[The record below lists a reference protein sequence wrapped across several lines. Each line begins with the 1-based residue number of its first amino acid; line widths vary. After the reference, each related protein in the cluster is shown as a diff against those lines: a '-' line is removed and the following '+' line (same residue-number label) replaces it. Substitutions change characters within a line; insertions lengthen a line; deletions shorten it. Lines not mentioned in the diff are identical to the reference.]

1 MIFNYIKSLSKT
13 TVIIYPEGT
22 RTEAKS
28 FIVNGRRMLVYL
40 LVFTLI
46 TGLIGFYSIYLTPL
60 EKIFLPTWLKKTT
73 LEEKQ
78 YEELSTKIVYLTRE
92 LENLKTTNS
101 KLRNA
106 IQLGDSTILK
116 PKNEKVK
123 GNSQSPKLPAEG
135 NIITAFQK
143 LVSGLLRD
151 QQPEN
156 DVFFI
161 SPVKG
166 YISREYKPNQGHYG
180 VDYVVKENTP
190 VYAAASG
197 YVIFA
202 NYTTQYGYTI
212 ILNHN
217 SGYIS
222 KYLHCN
228 QLLKREGD
236 IVKQGELIA
245 LSGNSGTDTTGP
257 HLHFEI
263 WKDGQAIDPKK
274 VLLNN

>member
-1 MIFNYIKSLSKT
+1 MIHYIKSLAKT

-40 LVFTLI
+40 LIFTLI
-46 TGLIGFYSIYLTPL
+46 TGLLGFYSIYLTPL
-60 EKIFLPTWLKKTT
+60 ERIFLPSWLKKTT
-73 LEEKQ
+73 LEEQQ
-78 YEELSTKIVYLTRE
+78 YEELSSKIVFLTKE
-92 LENLKTTNS
+92 LENLKSTNI

-106 IQLGDSTILK
+106 IQLGDSSILK
-116 PKNEKVK
+116 HKNEKVK
-123 GNSQSPKLPAEG
+123 ENTQNTKIPAEG
-135 NIITAFQK
+135 NLVTAVQK
-143 LVSGLLRD
+143 LFSELFRD
-151 QQPEN
+151 EQPDN

-197 YVIFA
+197 YIIFA

-212 ILNHN
+212 IISHS

-228 QLLKREGD
+228 QILKREGD
-236 IVKQGELIA
+236 VVKQGELIA

-263 WKDGQAIDPKK
+263 WKDGQAIDPPK

>member
-1 MIFNYIKSLSKT
+1 MINYIKSLAKT

-40 LVFTLI
+40 LIFTLI
-46 TGLIGFYSIYLTPL
+46 TGLLGFYSIYLTPL
-60 EKIFLPTWLKKTT
+60 ERIFLPSWLKKTT
-73 LEEKQ
+73 LEEQQ
-78 YEELSTKIVYLTRE
+78 YEELSSKIVFLTKE
-92 LENLKTTNS
+92 LENLKSTNI

-116 PKNEKVK
+116 HKNEKVK
-123 GNSQSPKLPAEG
+123 ENTQNTKIPAEG
-135 NIITAFQK
+135 NLVTAVQK
-143 LVSGLLRD
+143 LFSELFRD
-151 QQPEN
+151 EQPDN

-197 YVIFA
+197 YIIFA
-202 NYTTQYGYTI
+202 NYTTQYGYTVI
-212 ILNHN
+212 ISHS

-228 QLLKREGD
+228 QILKREGD
-236 IVKQGELIA
+236 VVKQGELIA

-263 WKDGQAIDPKK
+263 WKDGQAIDPQK

>member
-1 MIFNYIKSLSKT
+1 MINYIKSLAKT

-40 LVFTLI
+40 LIFTLI
-46 TGLIGFYSIYLTPL
+46 TGLLGFYSIYLTPL
-60 EKIFLPTWLKKTT
+60 ERIFLPSWLKKTT
-73 LEEKQ
+73 LEEQQ
-78 YEELSTKIVYLTRE
+78 YEELSSKIVFLTKE
-92 LENLKTTNS
+92 LENLKSTNI

-116 PKNEKVK
+116 HKNEKVK
-123 GNSQSPKLPAEG
+123 ENTQNTKIPAEG
-135 NIITAFQK
+135 NIVTAVQK
-143 LVSGLLRD
+143 LFSELFRD
-151 QQPEN
+151 EQPDN

-197 YVIFA
+197 YIIFA
-202 NYTTQYGYTI
+202 NYTTQYGYTVI
-212 ILNHN
+212 ISHS

-228 QLLKREGD
+228 QILKREGD
-236 IVKQGELIA
+236 VVKQGELIA

-263 WKDGQAIDPKK
+263 WKDGQAIDPQK

>member
-1 MIFNYIKSLSKT
+1 MINYIKSLAKT

-40 LVFTLI
+40 LIFTLI
-46 TGLIGFYSIYLTPL
+46 TGLLGFYSIYLTPL
-60 EKIFLPTWLKKTT
+60 ERIFLPSWLKKTT
-73 LEEKQ
+73 LEEQQ
-78 YEELSTKIVYLTRE
+78 YEELSSKIVFLTKE
-92 LENLKTTNS
+92 LENLKSTNI

-116 PKNEKVK
+116 HENEKVK
-123 GNSQSPKLPAEG
+123 ENTQNTKIPAEG
-135 NIITAFQK
+135 NLVTAVQK
-143 LVSGLLRD
+143 LFSELFRD
-151 QQPEN
+151 EQPDN

-197 YVIFA
+197 YIIFA
-202 NYTTQYGYTI
+202 NYTTQYGYTVI
-212 ILNHN
+212 ISHS

-228 QLLKREGD
+228 QILKREGD
-236 IVKQGELIA
+236 VVKQGELIA

-263 WKDGQAIDPKK
+263 WKDGQAIDPQK

>member
-1 MIFNYIKSLSKT
+1 MIFKYLKSLAKT

-28 FIVNGRRMLVYL
+28 FIVNGRRMFVYL
-40 LVFTLI
+40 LAFILL

-60 EKIFLPTWLKKTT
+60 EKIFLPSWLKKTT

-78 YEELSTKIVYLTRE
+78 YEELSNKMLYLTRE
-92 LENLKTTNS
+92 LENLKTTNI
-101 KLRNA
+101 KLKNA
-106 IQLGDSTILK
+106 IQLGDSTLLK
-116 PKNEKVK
+116 KKTEKVNGGVHDSK
-123 GNSQSPKLPAEG
+123 IPAEG
-135 NIITAFQK
+135 NIIAALNK
-143 LVSGLLRD
+143 ILLDNSKQYRTKD
-151 QQPEN
+151 

-166 YISREYKPNQGHYG
+166 YISREYKPQQGHYG
-180 VDYVVKENTP
+180 VDFVVKENTP
-190 VYAAASG
+190 VSAAAGG

-202 NYTTQYGYTI
+202 NYTTKYGFTI
-212 ILNHN
+212 LINH
-217 SGYIS
+217 SFGYIS

-263 WKDGQAIDPKK
+263 WKDGQPIDPRK
-274 VLLNN
+274 VLLNY

>member
-1 MIFNYIKSLSKT
+1 MIHYIKSLAKT

-40 LVFTLI
+40 LIFTLI
-46 TGLIGFYSIYLTPL
+46 TGLLGFYSIYLTPL
-60 EKIFLPTWLKKTT
+60 ERIFLPSWLKKTT
-73 LEEKQ
+73 LEEQQ
-78 YEELSTKIVYLTRE
+78 YEELSSKIVFLTKE
-92 LENLKTTNS
+92 LENLKSTNI

-106 IQLGDSTILK
+106 IQLGDSSILK
-116 PKNEKVK
+116 HKNEKVK
-123 GNSQSPKLPAEG
+123 ENTQNTKIPAEG
-135 NIITAFQK
+135 NLVTAVQK
-143 LVSGLLRD
+143 LFSELFRD
-151 QQPEN
+151 EQPDN

-197 YVIFA
+197 YIIFA

-212 ILNHN
+212 IISHS

-228 QLLKREGD
+228 QILKREGD
-236 IVKQGELIA
+236 VVKQGELIA

-263 WKDGQAIDPKK
+263 WKDGQAIDPQK